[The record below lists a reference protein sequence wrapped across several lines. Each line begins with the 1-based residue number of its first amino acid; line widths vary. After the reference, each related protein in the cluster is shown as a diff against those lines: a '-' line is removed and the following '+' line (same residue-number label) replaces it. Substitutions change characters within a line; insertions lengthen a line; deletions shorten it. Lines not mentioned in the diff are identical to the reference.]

1 MNFFCQA
8 RSLPSTKIMFVLREF
23 SQVGLAICRD
33 IRSLIIHFLVLMF
46 HDSLST
52 AEISYVP
59 MNVTVIV
66 AGM

>member
-1 MNFFCQA
+1 
-8 RSLPSTKIMFVLREF
+8 MFVLREF